1 MNEWWER
8 LVLNVVYPSYHSE
21 KDARK
26 ILALIGPPFPPQKTI
41 GDSWHT
47 LFYML
52 DVFSCRITQT
62 TVIKTASTSDR
73 ALITIT
79 IIRPDSPTSGTWHY
93 LEFLKRATHF
103 WWNSNVQFTHI
114 IKITHTGCIWNVL
127 QWQMLFH
134 ANYQCFCTTYS
145 VFSINF
151 SNKIYC
157 YFLRAC
163 SFYQGILLS

>member
-1 MNEWWER
+1 MNDGKDWCSTWFIRAITLRKTLEKFLLWLGR
-8 LVLNVVYPSYHSE
+8 PS
-21 KDARK
+21 
-26 ILALIGPPFPPQKTI
+26 PPKKTI

-52 DVFSCRITQT
+52 DVFSCRIAQT

-114 IKITHTGCIWNVL
+114 IKITHRMHLKRTTMTNAISYKL
-127 QWQMLFH
+127 PMLLY
-134 ANYQCFCTTYS
+134 N
-145 VFSINF
+145 VFSF
-151 SNKIYC
+151 QYK
-157 YFLRAC
+157 F
-163 SFYQGILLS
+163 